1 MSRNEF
7 NSRNGTL
14 SINQQT
20 KIQREKIS
28 SRFNGKGVASNNA
41 NLLFSSSP
49 IGYNDE
55 LPSRVGGS
63 LYQGEVS
70 NVYEAYAAV
79 IDNDSPDGVTGFG
92 FSGSES
98 AFMNYDHPGASGLFV
113 SGSLQISDGNKKRGP
128 GPSDSFNGF
137 PNPIVRKDAIDNPS
151 VIEDAENVFPSDYTT
166 PAGGGASYGHETA
179 EYRKR
184 IETKSTNLGIHASS
198 TDKVSNGTESDTL
211 GAYFTKIYV
220 TSEE

>member
-41 NLLFSSSP
+41 NLLFSRSP
-49 IGYNDE
+49 IGYNDV
-55 LPSRVGGS
+55 LPSRVGGG
-63 LYQGEVS
+63 LYQDGVS
-70 NVYEAYAAV
+70 NVYEAYAVA
-79 IDNDSPDGVTGFG
+79 IDSPDGINGFG
-92 FSGSES
+92 FKNSNF
-98 AFMNYDHPGASGLFV
+98 AYMNYNHPDTIDDNPLFS
-113 SGSLQISDGNKKRGP
+113 SGSLRLSDGNKNRTEDP
-128 GPSDSFNGF
+128 FNGF
-137 PNPIVRKDAIDNPS
+137 PNPIVPEDAINNPS
-151 VIEDAENVFPSDYTT
+151 VISDAENDFNDYNLPT
-166 PAGGGASYGHETA
+166 GDGASYGHETA

-184 IETKSTNLGIHASS
+184 IEIRSTNLGIHASS

-220 TSEE
+220 ASEE